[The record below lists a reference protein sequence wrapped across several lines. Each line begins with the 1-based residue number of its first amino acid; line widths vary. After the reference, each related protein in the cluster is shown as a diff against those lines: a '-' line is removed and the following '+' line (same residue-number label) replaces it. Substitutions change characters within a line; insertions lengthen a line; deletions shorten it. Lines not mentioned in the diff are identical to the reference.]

1 MAIHFS
7 PKSAQKWGT
16 EEVVVWLETEGLAAL
31 LSIAR
36 EKGFDGSILF
46 ALHGV
51 RMEPVAFKSDCND
64 IGIPAGAVQLKLK
77 GKLVTL
83 FG

>member
-31 LSIAR
+31 SSIAR
-36 EKGFDGSILF
+36 EKALMGPSSLLSMACEWNQLLLSRTAMTSGSQL
-46 ALHGV
+46 
-51 RMEPVAFKSDCND
+51 
-64 IGIPAGAVQLKLK
+64 VQFNSNLRASW
-77 GKLVTL
+77 
-83 FG
+83 